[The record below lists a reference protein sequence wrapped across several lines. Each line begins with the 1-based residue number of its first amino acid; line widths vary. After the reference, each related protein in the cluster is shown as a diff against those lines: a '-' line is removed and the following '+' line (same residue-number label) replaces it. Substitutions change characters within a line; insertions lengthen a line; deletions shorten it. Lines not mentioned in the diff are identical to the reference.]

1 MRAHQ
6 LAILVERHVPRI
18 PEPDPGLE
26 QYTTPGELA
35 AMLALTAA
43 RSMPPGARA
52 ADLGAGTCRL
62 AAALALAG
70 FEEIV
75 AVEGDPRLP
84 PLCRAGLEEL
94 GVDDRVGVVNAWI
107 TGSQGPLAPGSVDL
121 VVMNP
126 PFGVQRR
133 GADRVFL
140 EYAFHLRP
148 ARVYAILK
156 SGNESFHRRLAEGAG
171 YALRVLSR
179 EWFPLPATMAHHRSR
194 MRRVLVDVV
203 ELTRIR

>member
-1 MRAHQ
+1 MRASHI
-6 LAILVERHVPRI
+6 AILVEKYMPRI
-18 PEPDPGLE
+18 PDPSPSLE

-35 AMLALTAA
+35 AKIALEAA
-43 RSMPPGARA
+43 RAFDASARA
-52 ADLGAGTCRL
+52 VDLGAGTCRL

-70 FEEIV
+70 FEYIV

-84 PLCRAGLEEL
+84 PLCIDGLESL
-94 GVDDRVGVVNAWI
+94 GVYDRVGLIVSWI
-107 TGSQGPLAPGSVDL
+107 APGQGPLAPGTVDL

-140 EYAFHLRP
+140 EYAFSLTPQRI
-148 ARVYAILK
+148 YAILK
-156 SGNESFHRRLAEGAG
+156 SGNEDFHRRLAEGAG
-171 YALRVLSR
+171 YAMRVLYR
-179 EWFPLPATMAHHRSR
+179 EWFPLPATMIHHRSR

-203 ELTRIR
+203 EFERL